1 MPREDEDVFILGSL
15 IPYTEK
21 TGIELRVGIVVGP
34 GLQLPVRRAFTSA
47 FLLLLGIA
55 GIGALVLSLS
65 ISICRANRQEK
76 ASFPEL
82 WKLQRA
88 STPKEAKAAGREI
101 MDFGARGFP

>member
-1 MPREDEDVFILGSL
+1 MPRSL
-15 IPYTEK
+15 IPYTET
-21 TGIELRVGIVVGP
+21 TGNEFCVGMAVGP
-34 GLQLPVRRAFTSA
+34 GLRLAVRRALGSA
-47 FLLLLGIA
+47 LLPLLGIA
-55 GIGALVLSLS
+55 GIGAFVLSLS

-101 MDFGARGFP
+101 VDFGARGFP